1 MENWGIVL
9 EIDFILPNSPSLSL
23 GVMVPS
29 HGPCL
34 VRERKNFATL

>member
-1 MENWGIVL
+1 MEIWGIVL

-29 HGPCL
+29 HGIRL
-34 VRERKNFATL
+34 QQE